1 MKFQKKTLMCIA
13 ACLLALATVSCK
25 GGKDEAVTTAPVTE
39 EVTVAETTA
48 GTEAETEAETD
59 PETTEA
65 ETEAETDPETTEAVT
80 TAEPETEPETETEY
94 VPAFDPTAFVPV
106 EVPAVNVAREGFGM
120 ASSSRHDAGY
130 SNLNLNDGDLT
141 TKFST
146 GDVWNTANQFYVF
159 VDLTRAFG
167 VESVKLYPATGDE
180 AGFPKSFE
188 VLTSM
193 DGETYEPATTVTD
206 AVATADGYAVEL
218 GGVEA
223 RFVKIVTKELQAPAN
238 GRGCYFALGEIEIYA
253 DVDTSAN
260 AILNRHDAWLYVDPD
275 IPMQLEVLYNRDG
288 SAVGAD
294 WKFMT
299 TNPDVAMVDGNGL
312 VTPVSVGTAEIYATD
327 GQNQAVCRV
336 EVKDQAEV
344 KFHVETFYSSGSVN
358 PSQHAKAIDIMK
370 AANVEYLGGVDIYDQ
385 GGNVAGPYYIFLCA
399 ERGMAYQ
406 VRDEDTDG
414 KLSGI
419 YIGVTL
425 EEFISIVKK
434 YEHKA
439 GFYGIYL
446 MDEPTDCYLDYAEL
460 VRGIHD
466 YNPHV
471 EGYLNQYPIVSVS
484 GDSDSYYADV
494 ASVSG
499 GHGRLYYLSYDNYP
513 YLEDGTFHEWYY
525 RNLDEVRK
533 AGLLYNCATA
543 YYLQN
548 DWNRYVT
555 PTEQMYNASTGIAYG
570 MKKYQWFIAMGDN
583 NYGLLNPGTMTLPGT
598 YAGAAAANAYIAT
611 IGQILGGSDAIEVY
625 HTNYEEGL
633 ELLPADFAFAH
644 VGGGDAIYSLF
655 EALDGSGK
663 QRVVVV
669 NKSYAADGAVTFT
682 IKAADGLRDL
692 KVLDLATGEMVPL
705 TVGADGTF
713 TLDIGAGQCAV
724 IELPDGYDASRPD
737 PDTGNLALNKPAY
750 VSSNSS
756 KFFENTNSSGMFLTD
771 GDTSQMGWN
780 PSEKDESFW
789 IRLDLGE
796 VYQVSTVRIY
806 MTQTLWN
813 RRCKNFVISVSEDGV
828 NYTEVARV
836 ENFEWDKKTK
846 SADFSFDTTS
856 ARYIKIEQTV
866 NDSSRAFGEIE
877 VYQ

>member
-1 MKFQKKTLMCIA
+1 MKRAHFQWKTLACIA
-13 ACLLALATVSCK
+13 ACLLALATVGCK

-39 EVTVAETTA
+39 EVTVADTTA
-48 GTEAETEAETD
+48 ETEATETEAET
-59 PETTEA
+59 A
-65 ETEAETDPETTEAVT
+65 AETTEAVT
-80 TAEPETEPETETEY
+80 TAEAETTGEPETEPETETEY

-120 ASSSRHDAGY
+120 ASSSRSDAGY

-146 GDVWNTANQFYVF
+146 GDAWNTANQFYVF
-159 VDLTRAFG
+159 VDLTRSFG
-167 VESVKLYPATGDE
+167 VESVKLYPAAGDE
-180 AGFPKSFE
+180 AGFPKAFD

-238 GRGCYFALGEIEIYA
+238 GRGCYFALGELEVYA

-288 SAVGAD
+288 SAVGSE

-299 TNPDVAMVDGNGL
+299 TNPDVAMVDDNGL
-312 VTPVSVGTAEIYATD
+312 VTPVSVGTAEIYATN

-406 VRDEDTDG
+406 VRDEYTDG
-414 KLSGI
+414 KLSGV

-543 YYLQN
+543 YYLQAF
-548 DWNRYVT
+548 DRWMLT
-555 PTEQMYNASTGIAYG
+555 PEEQMYNAVLGVAYG
-570 MKKYQWFIAMGDN
+570 FKKYQYFICFNGSDRF
-583 NYGLLNPGTMTLPGT
+583 GLLSPSMQITEMGLN
-598 YAGAAAANAYIAT
+598 AQAANEFIVKFEGY
-611 IGQILGGSDAIEVY
+611 LGGCDAIEVY
-625 HTNYEEGL
+625 HTNETMGQD
-633 ELLPADFAFAH
+633 LLPADFAFTH
-644 VGGGDAIYSLF
+644 VGGGEAIYSLF

-663 QRVVVV
+663 QYILIT
-669 NKSYAADGAVTFT
+669 NKNFAADGAVTFT
-682 IKAADGLRDL
+682 VKATDGLRDL
-692 KVLDLATGEMVPL
+692 KILNTETEKMETLA
-705 TVGADGTF
+705 VGADGTF
-713 TLDIGAGQCAV
+713 TLDIGAGMCAL
-724 IELPDGYDASRPD
+724 IELPEGYDASRPD
-737 PDTGNLALNKPAY
+737 PETDNLALNKPAY
-750 VSSNSS
+750 VSSNGSD
-756 KFFENTNSSGMFLTD
+756 FWNNTNFSGMYLTD
-771 GDTSQMGWN
+771 GDLSEMGWN
-780 PSEKDESFW
+780 PAANDETPW
-789 IRLDLGE
+789 VRVDLGE
-796 VYQVSTVRIY
+796 VYEISKVTIR
-806 MTQTLWN
+806 MTKSVWS
-813 RRCKNFVISVSEDGV
+813 RRCRNFVISVSEDGV

-836 ENFEWDKKTK
+836 ENFEWDKKTM
-846 SADFSFDTTS
+846 SADFTFDTTS

-877 VYQ
+877 VYS